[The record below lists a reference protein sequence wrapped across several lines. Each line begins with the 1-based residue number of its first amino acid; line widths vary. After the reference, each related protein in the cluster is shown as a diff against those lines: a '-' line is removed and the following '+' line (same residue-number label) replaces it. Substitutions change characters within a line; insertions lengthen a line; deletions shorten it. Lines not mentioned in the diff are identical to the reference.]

1 MEVTLLQ
8 EHHLLPVGLH
18 VVSVSSSISGRTE
31 SHIPRLQGNR
41 QTGHTQHR
49 A

>member
-8 EHHLLPVGLH
+8 EHHLLPAGLH
-18 VVSVSSSISGRTE
+18 VVSVSSSISGTIE
-31 SHIPRLQGNR
+31 SRISRLQGNR